1 MNERDLGAWILPQP
15 KNKHHWVRIPKH
27 PGARTIPFGYKE
39 CEDDPAMLD
48 PIPFELEA
56 LEKAKIH
63 LKQYSLAQV
72 SNWLYKTTGREI
84 TRDGLRKRIQ
94 NEQTRR
100 RKAAYYR
107 NIAKR
112 LHQALLKAK
121 EYERALGEE
130 GDESIFDRER
140 YVSIDAR
147 AREYLD
153 SVCDE

>member
-15 KNKHHWVRIPKH
+15 RNNRNWVRIPRH

-39 CEDDPAMLD
+39 CEEDPDMLE
-48 PIPFELEA
+48 PIPLELEA
-56 LEKAKIH
+56 LEKAKKH
-63 LKQYSLAQV
+63 LKQFSAAKV
-72 SNWLYKTTGREI
+72 ANWLHKTTGREI

-100 RKAAYYR
+100 RKATYYR
-107 NIAKR
+107 NLAKR

-147 AREYLD
+147 AREYFD
-153 SVCDE
+153 SIVDE